1 MARDG
6 DCSTLKREKMTIDI
20 TTTLNQITALP
31 VQDQIELLHQAWD
44 RLIESGWEPELTD
57 AQKAEFGRRLDDLDA
72 NPQCV
77 VPLEKLIEHVR
88 RPR

>member
-1 MARDG
+1 
-6 DCSTLKREKMTIDI
+6 LKENKMTVDM
-20 TTTLNQITALP
+20 TATLNQITALP

-44 RLIESGWEPELTD
+44 GLLDSGWEPELTE
-57 AQKAEFGRRLDDLDA
+57 AQKAEFDRRLDDLDA
-72 NPQCV
+72 RPQNA

>member
-1 MARDG
+1 MAA
-6 DCSTLKREKMTIDI
+6 DI

-44 RLIESGWEPELTD
+44 RLLDSGWEPELTD

-72 NPQCV
+72 NPQNV
-77 VPLEKLIEHVR
+77 FSLEKLVEHVR
-88 RPR
+88 RRRYACQS